1 MRRVPLPASMS
12 LSPCSSFS
20 FWSLLTDVLV
30 VTSLLLLKKS
40 SVLSEYLYAVPWY
53 RVLGQYA
60 YAFLCIFF
68 VTSLK

>member
-1 MRRVPLPASMS
+1 MQRVPLPASMS
-12 LSPCSSFS
+12 LSPCSGFS

-30 VTSLLLLKKS
+30 VTSLLLLKS

-60 YAFLCIFF
+60 YAFLCVFF
-68 VTSLK
+68 VNSLK